1 MSTYRRLPFAT
12 VLTTA
17 AFAALT
23 DLASLGAQPTITT
36 VMSGL
41 ANPRG
46 LPSRAMAGT
55 GARPVDAH
63 DIAMLGVDS
72 AQVTQ
77 RR

>member
-1 MSTYRRLPFAT
+1 MSTRHRLPLAT
-12 VLTTA
+12 VLTAA

-46 LPSRAMAGT
+46 LAFDPDG
-55 GARPVDAH
+55 
-63 DIAMLGVDS
+63 IAMLGVGN